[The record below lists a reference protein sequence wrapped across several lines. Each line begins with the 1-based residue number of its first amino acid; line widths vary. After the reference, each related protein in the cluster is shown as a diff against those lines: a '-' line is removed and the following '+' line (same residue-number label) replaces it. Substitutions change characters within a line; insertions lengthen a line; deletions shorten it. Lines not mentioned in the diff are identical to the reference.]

1 MDLTVPSPATCHPPA
16 RKVSR
21 RIAAARPL
29 ATTAMHERVDL
40 LRAQG
45 EAVIDFSI
53 AISHFPAPA
62 PVRAA
67 VHAALEQPLL
77 PYTAVGGLPALRG
90 RLAAK
95 LRQENGIAADARH
108 VIVTNGAKQ
117 ALYQS
122 LYVMADP
129 GDTVIVLRPHWPA
142 YVATARLLGLDIVLA
157 DQPDEIDEAFLD
169 ALPRAQVL
177 VINNPHNPTGK
188 VYAPA
193 ELARIRAWLRAR
205 GTACIVDESYEKLVF
220 DGAHHSLAAC
230 ADWEALGIVTIFSAS
245 QSYAMMGW
253 RAGFAC
259 APAAWTK
266 AMEAL
271 QGPIT
276 AAVPALTQAAAGA
289 AFAIGAVPELLAD
302 YRARRDLVVGLF
314 APVPWI
320 AMAAPA
326 SGPYLWG
333 DVSCLTLDTAAF
345 AETLLDEYRVAI
357 MPGEALG
364 CPGFIRLGYIADD
377 EATLRRGVA
386 AIIAL
391 GNRLAAA
398 HRPAARSAR

>member
-1 MDLTVPSPATCHPPA
+1 
-16 RKVSR
+16 
-21 RIAAARPL
+21 
-29 ATTAMHERVDL
+29 MHERVDL
-40 LRAQG
+40 LKSQG
-45 EAVIDFSI
+45 KRVIDFSI

-62 PVRAA
+62 QVRAA
-67 VHAALEQPLL
+67 VRSALEEPLL
-77 PYTAVGGLPALRG
+77 PYTAVGGLPDLRG

-95 LRQENGIAADARH
+95 LQAENRIDAGARH

-122 LYVMADP
+122 LFVMADP

-157 DQPDEIDEAFLD
+157 DQPDVIDAAFLD
-169 ALPRAQVL
+169 GLPRARVL
-177 VINNPHNPTGK
+177 IVNNPHNPTGK
-188 VYAPA
+188 VYMPV
-193 ELARIRAWLRAR
+193 ELACIRAWLRSR

-230 ADWEALGIVTIFSAS
+230 PDWEALGIVTIFSAS
-245 QSYAMMGW
+245 QGYAMMGW

-259 APAAWTK
+259 VPQAWMK

-276 AAVPALTQAAAGA
+276 AAVPALTQVAAGA
-289 AFAIGAVPELLAD
+289 AFAIGAVPDLLAD
-302 YRARRDLVVGLF
+302 YRARRDLVVGMF

-333 DVSCLTLDTAAF
+333 DVSRLTNDTAAF
-345 AETLLDEYRVAI
+345 AEILIDEYRVAI

-364 CPGFIRLGYIADD
+364 CPGFIRIGYIADD

-386 AIIAL
+386 AVIAL
-391 GNRLAAA
+391 GNRLAGARDTAPPARCPSVRAA
-398 HRPAARSAR
+398 D

>member
-1 MDLTVPSPATCHPPA
+1 MNCQQQNFPPPA
-16 RKVSR
+16 MPRSVSR

-40 LRAQG
+40 LKSQG
-45 EAVIDFSI
+45 IEVIDFSI

-67 VHAALEQPLL
+67 VRSALEEPLL
-77 PYTAVGGLPALRG
+77 PYTAVGGLPALRE

-95 LRQENGIAADARH
+95 LRDENRIDAAARH

-117 ALYQS
+117 ALYQA
-122 LYVMADP
+122 LYVMTDP

-142 YVATARLLGLDIVLA
+142 YVATAQLLGLQVVLA
-157 DQPDEIDEAFLD
+157 DQPDVIDAAFLA
-169 ALPRAQVL
+169 ALPPAKL
-177 VINNPHNPTGK
+177 LMINNPHNPTGK
-188 VYAPA
+188 VYTAA
-193 ELARIRAWLRAR
+193 ELEAIRAWLRAR
-205 GTACIVDESYEKLVF
+205 GSSCIADESYEKLIF

-230 ADWEALGIVTIFSAS
+230 PDWEALGIATIFSAS

-259 APAAWTK
+259 APAPCVK

-276 AAVPALTQAAAGA
+276 AAVPALTQVAAAA
-289 AFAIGAVPELLAD
+289 AFAIGAVPDLLAD
-302 YRARRDLVVGLF
+302 YRVRRDLVVALF

-320 AMAAPA
+320 AMAAPD

-333 DVSCLTLDTAAF
+333 DVSALTVDTAAF
-345 AETLLDEYRVAI
+345 AETLIDEYRVAI

-364 CPGFIRLGYIADD
+364 CPGFIRLGYIAGD

-391 GNRLAAA
+391 GDRLAAA
-398 HRPAARSAR
+398 AAAH

>member
-1 MDLTVPSPATCHPPA
+1 MNFQQNFPGSPSLS
-16 RKVSR
+16 RGVSK

-40 LRAQG
+40 LKGRG

-67 VHAALEQPLL
+67 VRAALEEPLL
-77 PYTAVGGLPALRG
+77 PYTAVGGLPALRE
-90 RLAAK
+90 RLAGK
-95 LRQENGIAADARH
+95 LRDENGIDAQARH

-117 ALYQS
+117 ALYQT
-122 LYVMADP
+122 LYVMTDP
-129 GDTVIVLRPHWPA
+129 GDTVLVMRPHWPA
-142 YVATARLLGLDIVLA
+142 YVATAQLLGLRIELV
-157 DQPDEIDEAFLD
+157 DQPDVVDAAFLD
-169 ALPRAQVL
+169 GLPPAKVL
-177 VINNPHNPTGK
+177 VVNNPHNPTGK
-188 VYAPA
+188 VYTPA
-193 ELARIRAWLRAR
+193 ELDAIRAWLRAR

-230 ADWEALGIVTIFSAS
+230 PDWEALGIATIFSAS

-259 APAAWTK
+259 APAVWVK

-276 AAVPALTQAAAGA
+276 AAVPALTQAAAAA
-289 AFAIGAVPELLAD
+289 AFAIGAVPDLLAD
-302 YRARRDLVVGLF
+302 YRARRDLVVALF

-333 DVSCLTLDTAAF
+333 DISALTLDTVAF
-345 AETLLDEYRVAI
+345 AETLIEQYRVAI

-391 GNRLAAA
+391 GDRMAAA
-398 HRPAARSAR
+398 GTAG